1 MERTRGQVDFSR
13 RPVEDFARAT
23 IRLATAEGQEVMIEA
38 TTSWAYVGAGLRIQL
53 ELLGPEYAMDFSSLS
68 TGLKIF
74 IPRAV
79 GGGEGEDLIEKQN
92 AEQRSDERRVGKEW
106 VSSCRSRVSPDH

>member
-74 IPRAV
+74 IRTA
-79 GGGEGEDLIEKQN
+79 
-92 AEQRSDERRVGKEW
+92 ERRAGKEC
-106 VSSCRSRVSPDH
+106 VSTCRSRWPPYH